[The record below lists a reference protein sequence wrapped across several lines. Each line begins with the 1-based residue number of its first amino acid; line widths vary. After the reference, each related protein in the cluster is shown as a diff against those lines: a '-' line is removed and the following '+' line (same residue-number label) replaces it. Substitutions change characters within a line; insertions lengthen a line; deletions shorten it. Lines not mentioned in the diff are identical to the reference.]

1 MNIKLQE
8 VLTAPTNQTTQYLT
22 KWLDSHPNISNIE
35 MQTKSIR
42 DDAYHVHLIIIY
54 EVKEEQD
61 G

>member
-8 VLTAPTNQTTQYLT
+8 ALTAPVSQATQYLT

-35 MQTKSIR
+35 MQTKPIR
-42 DDAYHVHLIIIY
+42 DDVQHVHLIIMY